1 MFVAKEIFFVKGVGV
16 HRAKLTSFEWA
27 LRDAGIASY
36 NLVRVSSIFPPYCK
50 IISASKGIEKL
61 HHGSVVF
68 AVIAESSTDEPNRL
82 IVSSIGCAIPKDR
95 SKFGYLSE
103 HHVYGQTE
111 KEAGDFAEDLA
122 AEMLATTLGIEFD
135 PDKNYDERKGEWKL
149 KDEIVTTRNITQSA
163 IGSKQ
168 KIWTTTIAA
177 AILVP

>member
-27 LRDAGIASY
+27 LRAAGIASY
-36 NLVRVSSIFPPYCK
+36 NLVRVSSIFPPFCK
-50 IISASKGIEKL
+50 IISAKKGVEKL
-61 HHGSVVF
+61 HHGQVVF
-68 AVIAESSTDEPNRL
+68 AVLAENYTNEPNRL
-82 IVSSIGCAIPKDR
+82 IASSIGCAIPKDS

-103 HHVYGQTE
+103 HHPYGQTE
-111 KEAGDFAEDLA
+111 KDAGDYAEDLA

-135 PDKNYDERKGEWKL
+135 VDKNYDERKDQWKL

-163 IGSKQ
+163 IGNK
-168 KIWTTTIAA
+168 KALWTTSIAA